1 LQTAEKEAVTMIR
14 QTMEWTTF
22 CTEEQCS
29 ACVRRSDP
37 AWREQVMALTGAVT
51 FLLSGM
57 GVILLES
64 SLLMAV
70 VTGLVTGG
78 CGLVLAA
85 KLTKRRLKTCGN
97 L

>member
-1 LQTAEKEAVTMIR
+1 MIR

-37 AWREQVMALTGAVT
+37 AWREQVMAMTGSVT

-57 GVILLES
+57 GVILLEG

>member
-1 LQTAEKEAVTMIR
+1 MIR

-57 GVILLES
+57 GVILLEG

-70 VTGLVTGG
+70 VTGG
-78 CGLVLAA
+78 CGLALAA
-85 KLTKRRLKTCGN
+85 KLTKLRLKTCGN

>member
-1 LQTAEKEAVTMIR
+1 MIR

-37 AWREQVMALTGAVT
+37 AWREQVMAVTGAVT
-51 FLLSGM
+51 FLLSGV
-57 GVILLES
+57 GVILLEG

-70 VTGLVTGG
+70 VTGG
-78 CGLVLAA
+78 CGLALAA
-85 KLTKRRLKTCGN
+85 KLTKLRLKTCGN

>member
-1 LQTAEKEAVTMIR
+1 MIR

-37 AWREQVMALTGAVT
+37 AWREQVMAMTGAVT

-57 GVILLES
+57 GVILLEG

-78 CGLVLAA
+78 GGLALAA

>member
-1 LQTAEKEAVTMIR
+1 
-14 QTMEWTTF
+14 
-22 CTEEQCS
+22 
-29 ACVRRSDP
+29 
-37 AWREQVMALTGAVT
+37 MALTGAVT

-57 GVILLES
+57 GVILLEG

>member
-1 LQTAEKEAVTMIR
+1 MIR

-37 AWREQVMALTGAVT
+37 AWREQVMAVTGAVT
-51 FLLSGM
+51 FLLSGV
-57 GVILLES
+57 GVILLEG

-78 CGLVLAA
+78 GALALAA
-85 KLTKRRLKTCGN
+85 KLTKRRLKTCGD